1 MATATVPF
9 EGVLA
14 DAYHR
19 QAGAGSAGF
28 AAVLAG
34 LLVAPGRALPV
45 ASSEDRGVW
54 GARGSADPSGVADV
68 LERAAADR
76 TAPWPVP
83 LATDAARL
91 HDDGDREGWERIVFE
106 RQRRVARAAIAAA
119 HHADDPVLGPGWLA
133 EVLDGVWLIC
143 EQSSWC
149 WPAHDD
155 AFRER
160 GSVLPTVESPY
171 LDLGAGEA
179 VALLTWI
186 DHLLGERLEARY
198 PGIRSRI
205 RREAR
210 VRVFEPFT
218 LRRDWHW
225 IGLDGDVHNWNPWIH
240 GNVLTAALRLLDDP
254 AEADE
259 RARIV
264 GLAIEGIDRYVSA
277 LPADGAIDE
286 GYAYWWN
293 GACRALEALDIVRHA
308 TGGVLDASGI
318 PALRETV
325 AFPHRMHL
333 GGDWYLNVADGQ
345 ARPPAAQPWHAL
357 HRAARS
363 AGDADAAAHAASHR
377 IAGMPA
383 ATEHEGFGRL
393 LRGITDPEW
402 VGADRAAS
410 PLPRDVW
417 LPSTEVMLAREHGGT
432 ARGLTVAVKGGH
444 NGEHHNHNDV
454 GSFVVASDG
463 VPVIVD
469 AGRPTYTL
477 QTFGEGRY
485 DIWTMQSGWHNVPVI
500 AGHEQSPGARFAAA
514 AVAASADEDA
524 SSLSLEL
531 SGAYAGATGPWRRSV
546 RLERSS
552 RRVVVE
558 DRWTPAPAHEPGSP
572 RTSVRMLLAGEVRR
586 EAASVIV
593 TPVGPA
599 TPVRISWP
607 EGTEA
612 DLVVRA
618 LDDPMLA
625 DVWGA
630 ALTRLDLDVT
640 TRDGIAVT
648 VELDLTNAEDAR

>member
-1 MATATVPF
+1 VTIASATF
-9 EGVLA
+9 QGELA
-14 DAYHR
+14 AVYHR
-19 QAGAGSAGF
+19 QSGADG
-28 AAVLAG
+28 AAFPSVLAT
-34 LLVAPGRALPV
+34 LLAPADRALPI
-45 ASSEDRGVW
+45 AACDDRSVW
-54 GARGSADPSGVADV
+54 GPGGSADPVAVSGVLA
-68 LERAAADR
+68 RAEADR
-76 TAPWPVP
+76 TRPWPVP
-83 LATDAARL
+83 LATAAARL
-91 HDDGDREGWERIVFE
+91 HDDGDREGWESVTFS
-106 RQRRVARAAIAAA
+106 RQFRLARAAIAAA
-119 HHADDPVLGPGWLA
+119 HHADDPELGALWLA

-160 GSVLPTVESPY
+160 GSVLPTVTAPY

-179 VALLTWI
+179 VALLTWV
-186 DHLLGERLEARY
+186 DQLLGARLEARY

-205 RREAR
+205 RHEAR
-210 VRVFEPFT
+210 IRVFQPFT
-218 LRRDWHW
+218 ERRDWHW
-225 IGLDGDVHNWNPWIH
+225 LGLDGDVHNWNPWIH
-240 GNVLTAALRLLDDP
+240 GNVITAALRLLDDP
-254 AEADE
+254 AEAGE

-264 GLAIEGIDRYVSA
+264 ALAIEGIDRYVSV

-333 GGDWYLNVADGQ
+333 GGDWYLNLADGQ

-357 HRAARS
+357 HRAARN
-363 AGDADAAAHAASHR
+363 AGDADAAAHAAAHR
-377 IAGMPA
+377 TAGSPA

-393 LRGITDPEW
+393 LRGITDPVW
-402 VGADRAAS
+402 VEVDRASS
-410 PLPRDVW
+410 PFPREVW
-417 LPSTEVMLAREHGGT
+417 LPSTQVLLAREQSGT

-477 QTFGEGRY
+477 QTFGPGRY
-485 DIWTMQSGWHNVPVI
+485 DIWTMQSGWHNTPVI
-500 AGHEQSPGARFAAA
+500 GGLEQSPGAGFAASD
-514 AVAASADEDA
+514 VEVSVDEASA
-524 SSLSLEL
+524 SLSLGL
-531 SGAYAGATGPWRRSV
+531 GSAYAGAAPWRRAV
-546 RLERSS
+546 RLERDAP
-552 RRVVVE
+552 RVVIE
-558 DRWTPAPAHEPGSP
+558 DAWTPPGTDAP
-572 RTSVRMLLAGEVRR
+572 TQVRMLLAGDVRR
-586 EAASVIV
+586 DGASVTI
-593 TPVGPA
+593 TPLDGA

-607 EGTEA
+607 EGVA
-612 DLVVRA
+612 ASLVVRE
-618 LDDPMLA
+618 LDDPLLSS
-625 DVWGA
+625 VWGA
-630 ALTRLDLDVT
+630 RLTRLDLDVT
-640 TRDGIAVT
+640 ATDSVAVT